1 MDNSFS
7 ARKAISVFLAMIIVI
22 STFFVLPITSSAYSN
37 KYKVTANGNFNMRKS
52 ASSKGEVVKT
62 IKKGQALY
70 IQKNSSGSWVYCK
83 DSSGKAGY
91 VPVKHINKTKDSSVY
106 MTCKTTD
113 NVNLRKGAGTS
124 YGVITVVPSGTTMN
138 MSDNSNSS
146 WSKVSYNGSTGYLSK
161 SYINIYFKTSKT
173 TPTPPSTG
181 GATKGPLTLKST
193 SASVYKGSY
202 YGIQYS
208 NTSSSKVKWT
218 SSNSKV
224 ATVDDEGI
232 LYGKANGSTTVKAS
246 VGSNTL
252 SCSVNVRTKNNSVN
266 ISNKKYN
273 ITKGKSVYLTSSSSG
288 ASWSSSDNSV
298 ATVTN
303 YGLVTTKKAGKAVVY
318 CKTSYGWASCLL
330 NVKGAEAV
338 KFTYANPNSAP
349 KNSTVTFVAITDKS
363 RSAVKFDVTIGS
375 KKYTVKATEKSKSG
389 NNYIWKG
396 KKKLTESGKYK
407 VVAYSQHNGTWSK
420 SVGSYGK
427 AFVTKV
433 TSNTETSCEER
444 HASNSVI
451 NFISNYE
458 GLLSNAMFDPLTSF
472 PCLTV
477 GYGRVIYSGDSFYNG
492 MTNSEAMAYLVDSV
506 ETDGYVTKVNNFLL
520 GNKIKFNQRQFDALV
535 TLVYNCG
542 TGILSN
548 DSDIINMFVNH
559 SYPSSS
565 SNPTKVKTTAK
576 VSMKKSAS
584 DSSSNVKTISK
595 GATLKLAS
603 ASIYSKKYYK
613 VVDSKGAVGYINYK
627 YLNVTSYNKKGARDL
642 KNVFIKDFISNIFCY
657 HHAGGSCYAGL
668 LYRRIDECE
677 MYYYGDYTRDGEKNK
692 NNFYY
697 RCVYHNPSFGCG

>member
-7 ARKAISVFLAMIIVI
+7 ARKAVSVFLALVIVI
-22 STFFVLPITSSAYSN
+22 STFFVMPITSSAYSN
-37 KYKVTANGNFNMRKS
+37 KYKVTANGNLNMRKT
-52 ASSKGEVVKT
+52 ASSKGEVVEH

-70 IQKNSSGSWVYCK
+70 IQKNSSGNWVYCK
-83 DSSGKAGY
+83 NSSGKAGY
-91 VPVKHINKTKDSSVY
+91 VPVKHINKAKNSSVY

-124 YGVITVVPSGTTMN
+124 YAVITVVPNGTTMN
-138 MSDNSNSS
+138 ISDSSNSS
-146 WSKVSYNGSTGYLSK
+146 WAKVKYNGNTGYLSK
-161 SYINIYFKTSKT
+161 TYVNVYFKTSKSTHT
-173 TPTPPSTG
+173 TPTTG

-208 NTSSSKVKWT
+208 NTSKTKVKWT

-224 ATVDDEGI
+224 ASVDNEGI

-246 VGSNTL
+246 VGSNTVA
-252 SCSVNVRTKNNSVN
+252 CNVNVRANNSVN

-273 ITKGKSVYLTSSSSG
+273 ITKGKSVYLTSSTSG
-288 ASWSSSDNSV
+288 TSWSSSDTSV

-303 YGLVTTKKAGKAVVY
+303 YGLVTTKRAGKAVIY

-330 NVKGAEAV
+330 DVKGAEAV

-375 KKYTVKATEKSKSG
+375 KKYTVKATEKSESG

-407 VVAYSQHNGTWSK
+407 VVAYSKKNGTWSK

-458 GLLSNAMFDPLTSF
+458 GLLSKAMFDPLTSF

-492 MTNSEAMAYLVDSV
+492 MTKSEAMAYLVDSV

-520 GNKIKFNQRQFDALV
+520 NNKIKFNQRQFDALV
-535 TLVYNCG
+535 TFVYNCG

-548 DSDIINMFVNH
+548 DSDIINMFLNKSH
-559 SYPSSS
+559 PSSKT
-565 SNPTKVKTTAK
+565 NPTKVKTTAK
-576 VSMKKSAS
+576 VAMKKSAS
-584 DSSSNVKTISK
+584 DSASNVKTVSK
-595 GATLKLAS
+595 GATLKLAN
-603 ASIYSKKYYK
+603 ASIHGKKYYK
-613 VVDSKGAVGYINYK
+613 VIDSKGNQGYINYK
-627 YLNVTSYNKKGARDL
+627 YLNVTSYNKKGTRDL
-642 KNVFIKDFISNIFCY
+642 NNVFIKDFISNIFCY

-677 MYYYGDYTRDGEKNK
+677 MYYYGNYTRDGEKNN

-697 RCVYHNPSFGCG
+697 RCVYHNPSFGCD

>member
-7 ARKAISVFLAMIIVI
+7 ARKAVSAFLAMIIVI
-22 STFFVLPITSSAYSN
+22 STFFVMPITSSAYSN
-37 KYKVTANGNFNMRKS
+37 KYKVTANGNLNMRKT
-52 ASSKGEVVKT
+52 ASSKGEVVEH

-70 IQKNSSGSWVYCK
+70 IQKNSSGNWVYCK
-83 DSSGKAGY
+83 NSSGKAGY
-91 VPVKHINKTKDSSVY
+91 VPVKHINKAKNSSVY

-124 YGVITVVPSGTTMN
+124 YAVITVVPNGTTMN
-138 MSDNSNSS
+138 ISDSSNSS
-146 WSKVSYNGSTGYLSK
+146 WAKVKYNGNTGYLSK
-161 SYINIYFKTSKT
+161 TYVNVYFKTSKSTHT
-173 TPTPPSTG
+173 TPTTG

-208 NTSSSKVKWT
+208 NTSKTKVKWT

-224 ATVDDEGI
+224 ASVDNEGI

-246 VGSNTL
+246 VGSNTVA
-252 SCSVNVRTKNNSVN
+252 CNVNVRANNSVN

-273 ITKGKSVYLTSSSSG
+273 ITKGKSVYLTSSTSG
-288 ASWSSSDNSV
+288 TSWSSSDTSV

-303 YGLVTTKKAGKAVVY
+303 YGLVTTKRAGKAVIY

-330 NVKGAEAV
+330 DVKGAEAV

-375 KKYTVKATEKSKSG
+375 KKYTVKATEKSESG

-407 VVAYSQHNGTWSK
+407 VVAYSKKNGTWSK

-458 GLLSNAMFDPLTSF
+458 GLLSKAMFDPLTSF

-492 MTNSEAMAYLVDSV
+492 MTKSEAMAYLVDSV

-520 GNKIKFNQRQFDALV
+520 NNKIKFNQRQFDALV
-535 TLVYNCG
+535 TFVYNCG

-548 DSDIINMFVNH
+548 DSDIINMFLNKSH
-559 SYPSSS
+559 PSSKT
-565 SNPTKVKTTAK
+565 NPTKVKTTAK
-576 VSMKKSAS
+576 VAMKKSAS
-584 DSSSNVKTISK
+584 DSASNVKTVSK
-595 GATLKLAS
+595 GATLKLAN
-603 ASIYSKKYYK
+603 ASIHGKKYYK
-613 VVDSKGAVGYINYK
+613 VIDSKGNQGYINYK
-627 YLNVTSYNKKGARDL
+627 YLNVTSYNKKGTRDL
-642 KNVFIKDFISNIFCY
+642 NNVFIKDFISNIFCY

-677 MYYYGDYTRDGEKNK
+677 MYYYGNYTRDGEKNN

-697 RCVYHNPSFGCG
+697 RCVYHNPSFGCD

>member
-1 MDNSFS
+1 MDNWFS
-7 ARKAISVFLAMIIVI
+7 ARKAVSVFLALVIVI
-22 STFFVLPITSSAYSN
+22 STFFVMPITSSAYSN
-37 KYKVTANGNFNMRKS
+37 KYKVTANGNLNMRKT
-52 ASSKGEVVKT
+52 ASSKGEVVEH

-70 IQKNSSGSWVYCK
+70 IQKNSSGNWVYCK
-83 DSSGKAGY
+83 NSSGKAGY

-124 YGVITVVPSGTTMN
+124 YAVITVVPNGTTMN
-138 MSDNSNSS
+138 ISDSSNSS
-146 WSKVSYNGSTGYLSK
+146 WAKVKYNGNTGYLSK
-161 SYINIYFKTSKT
+161 TYVNVYFKTSKSTHT
-173 TPTPPSTG
+173 TPTTG

-208 NTSSSKVKWT
+208 NTSKTKVKWT

-224 ATVDDEGI
+224 ASVDNEGI

-246 VGSNTL
+246 VGSNTVA
-252 SCSVNVRTKNNSVN
+252 CNVNVRANNSVN

-273 ITKGKSVYLTSSSSG
+273 ITKGKSVYLTSSTSG
-288 ASWSSSDNSV
+288 TSWSSSDTSV

-303 YGLVTTKKAGKAVVY
+303 YGLVTTKKAGKAVIY

-330 NVKGAEAV
+330 DVKGAEAV

-375 KKYTVKATEKSKSG
+375 KKYTVKATEKSESG

-407 VVAYSQHNGTWSK
+407 VVAYSKKNGTWSK

-458 GLLSNAMFDPLTSF
+458 GLLSKAMFDPLTSF

-492 MTNSEAMAYLVDSV
+492 MTKSEAMAYLVDSV

-520 GNKIKFNQRQFDALV
+520 NNKIKFNQRQFDALV
-535 TLVYNCG
+535 TFVYNCG

-548 DSDIINMFVNH
+548 DSDIINMFLNKSH
-559 SYPSSS
+559 PSSKT
-565 SNPTKVKTTAK
+565 NPTKVKTTAK
-576 VSMKKSAS
+576 VAMKKSAS
-584 DSSSNVKTISK
+584 DSASNVKTVSK
-595 GATLKLAS
+595 GATLKLAN
-603 ASIYSKKYYK
+603 ASIHGKKYYK
-613 VVDSKGAVGYINYK
+613 VIDSKGNQGYINYK
-627 YLNVTSYNKKGARDL
+627 YLNVTSYNKKGTRDL
-642 KNVFIKDFISNIFCY
+642 NNVFIKDFISNIFCY

-677 MYYYGDYTRDGEKNK
+677 MYYYGNYTRDGEKNN

-697 RCVYHNPSFGCG
+697 RCVYHNPSFGCD

>member
-1 MDNSFS
+1 MDNWFS
-7 ARKAISVFLAMIIVI
+7 ARKAVSVFLALVIVI
-22 STFFVLPITSSAYSN
+22 STFFVMPITSSAYSN
-37 KYKVTANGNFNMRKS
+37 KYKVTANGNLNMRKT
-52 ASSKGEVVKT
+52 ASSKGEVVEH

-70 IQKNSSGSWVYCK
+70 IQKNSSGNWVYCK
-83 DSSGKAGY
+83 NSSGKAGY
-91 VPVKHINKTKDSSVY
+91 VPVKHINKAKNSSVY

-124 YGVITVVPSGTTMN
+124 YAVITVVPNGTTMN
-138 MSDNSNSS
+138 ISDSSNSS
-146 WSKVSYNGSTGYLSK
+146 WAKVKYNGNTGYLSK
-161 SYINIYFKTSKT
+161 TYVNVYFKTSKSTPT
-173 TPTPPSTG
+173 TPTTG

-208 NTSSSKVKWT
+208 NTSKTKVKWT

-224 ATVDDEGI
+224 ASVDNEGI

-246 VGSNTL
+246 VGSNTVA
-252 SCSVNVRTKNNSVN
+252 CNVNVRANNSVN

-273 ITKGKSVYLTSSSSG
+273 ITKGKSVYLTSSTSG
-288 ASWSSSDNSV
+288 TSWSSSDTSV

-303 YGLVTTKKAGKAVVY
+303 YGLVTTKKAGKAVIY

-330 NVKGAEAV
+330 DVKGAEAV

-375 KKYTVKATEKSKSG
+375 KKYTVKATEKSESG
-389 NNYIWKG
+389 KNYIWKG

-407 VVAYSQHNGTWSK
+407 VVTYSKKNGTWSK

-458 GLLSNAMFDPLTSF
+458 GLLSKAMFDPLTSF

-492 MTNSEAMAYLVDSV
+492 MTKSEAMAYLVDSV

-520 GNKIKFNQRQFDALV
+520 NNKIKFNQRQFDALV
-535 TLVYNCG
+535 TFVYNCG

-548 DSDIINMFVNH
+548 DSDIINMFLNKSH
-559 SYPSSS
+559 PSSKT
-565 SNPTKVKTTAK
+565 NPTKVKTTAK
-576 VSMKKSAS
+576 VAMKKSAS
-584 DSSSNVKTISK
+584 DSASNVKTVSK
-595 GATLKLAS
+595 GATLKLAN
-603 ASIYSKKYYK
+603 ASIHGKKYYK
-613 VVDSKGAVGYINYK
+613 VIDSKGNQGYINYK
-627 YLNVTSYNKKGARDL
+627 YLNVTSYNKKGTRDL
-642 KNVFIKDFISNIFCY
+642 NNVFIKDFISNIFCY

-677 MYYYGDYTRDGEKNK
+677 MYYYGNYTRDGEKNN

-697 RCVYHNPSFGCG
+697 RCVYHNPSFGCD

>member
-7 ARKAISVFLAMIIVI
+7 ARKLVSGFLAMLIIV
-22 STFFVLPITSSAYSN
+22 STFFVMPITSSAYSN
-37 KYKVTANGNFNMRKS
+37 KYSVTANGNFNMRKS
-52 ASSKGEVVKT
+52 ASAKGEVIKT
-62 IKKGQALY
+62 IKKGQTLY
-70 IQKNSSGSWVYCK
+70 VQKNSSGNWVYCK

-91 VPVKHINKTKDSSVY
+91 VPVKHINKAKNSSVY
-106 MTCKTTD
+106 ATCKTTD
-113 NVNLRKGAGTS
+113 AVNLRKGAGTS
-124 YGVITVVPSGTTMN
+124 YGVITVVPKGTTMN
-138 MSDNSNSS
+138 ISDNSNSS
-146 WSKVSYNGSTGYLSK
+146 WTKVSYSGNTGYLSK
-161 SYINIYFKTSKT
+161 TYINVYFKTSQTST
-173 TPTPPSTG
+173 TPPATG

-208 NTSSSKVKWT
+208 NTSNSKVKWT
-218 SSNSKV
+218 SSNSNV
-224 ATVDDEGI
+224 ASVDDEGI
-232 LYGKANGSTTVKAS
+232 LYGKKNGSTTVKAS
-246 VGSNTL
+246 VGANTL
-252 SCSVNVRTKNNSVN
+252 SCNVNVRTKSNSVN

-273 ITKGKSVYLTSSSSG
+273 ITSGKSVYLTSSTSG
-288 ASWSSSDNSV
+288 VSWSSSDTSV

-303 YGLVTTKKAGKAVVY
+303 YGLVTTKKAGKAVIY
-318 CKTSYGWASCLL
+318 TKTSNGWASCLL
-330 NVKGAEAV
+330 DVKGAEAV

-363 RSAVKFDVTIGS
+363 RSAVKFEVTIGS
-375 KKYTVKATEKSKSG
+375 KKYTVNATEKTASG
-389 NNYIWKG
+389 NTYIWKG

-407 VVAYSQHNGTWSK
+407 IVAYSKKKGTWSK
-420 SVGSYGK
+420 STGSYGK

-458 GLLSNAMFDPLTSF
+458 GLLSNAMFDPLTNF

-477 GYGRVIYSGDSFYNG
+477 GFGRVIYSGDSFYNG
-492 MTNSEAMAYLVDSV
+492 MTKSEAMAYLVDSV

-520 GNKIKFNQRQFDALV
+520 NNKIKFNQRQFDSLV

-542 TGILSN
+542 TGILTN
-548 DSDIINMFVNH
+548 DSDIINMLLNTH
-559 SYPSSS
+559 PSSK

-576 VSMKKSAS
+576 VAMKKSAS
-584 DSSSNVKTISK
+584 DSAKNVKTVSK
-595 GATLKLAS
+595 GATLKLAN
-603 ASIYSKKYYK
+603 ASIHSKKWYK
-613 VVDSKGAVGYINYK
+613 VIDSSGNTGYINYK
-627 YLNVTSYNKKGARDL
+627 YLNVTSYNQKGTRDL
-642 KNVFIKDFISNIFCY
+642 NNIFIKSFISNIFCY

-677 MYYYGDYTRDGEKNK
+677 MFYYGDYTRDGEKNK

>member
-1 MDNSFS
+1 M
-7 ARKAISVFLAMIIVI
+7 
-22 STFFVLPITSSAYSN
+22 
-37 KYKVTANGNFNMRKS
+37 
-52 ASSKGEVVKT
+52 
-62 IKKGQALY
+62 
-70 IQKNSSGSWVYCK
+70 
-83 DSSGKAGY
+83 
-91 VPVKHINKTKDSSVY
+91 
-106 MTCKTTD
+106 
-113 NVNLRKGAGTS
+113 
-124 YGVITVVPSGTTMN
+124 
-138 MSDNSNSS
+138 
-146 WSKVSYNGSTGYLSK
+146 
-161 SYINIYFKTSKT
+161 
-173 TPTPPSTG
+173 
-181 GATKGPLTLKST
+181 
-193 SASVYKGSY
+193 
-202 YGIQYS
+202 
-208 NTSSSKVKWT
+208 
-218 SSNSKV
+218 
-224 ATVDDEGI
+224 
-232 LYGKANGSTTVKAS
+232 
-246 VGSNTL
+246 
-252 SCSVNVRTKNNSVN
+252 
-266 ISNKKYN
+266 
-273 ITKGKSVYLTSSSSG
+273 
-288 ASWSSSDNSV
+288 
-298 ATVTN
+298 
-303 YGLVTTKKAGKAVVY
+303 VTTKKAGKAVVY

-330 NVKGAEAV
+330 DVKGAEAV

-363 RSAVKFDVTIGS
+363 RSAVKFDVTVGS
-375 KKYTVKATEKSKSG
+375 KKYTVKATEKSVSG
-389 NNYIWKG
+389 NNYVWKG

-492 MTNSEAMAYLVDSV
+492 MTKSEAMAYLVDSV

-548 DSDIINMFVNH
+548 DSDIINMFLNKSH
-559 SYPSSS
+559 PSSKT
-565 SNPTKVKTTAK
+565 NPTKVKTTAK
-576 VSMKKSAS
+576 VAMKKSAS
-584 DSSSNVKTISK
+584 DSASNVKTVSK
-595 GATLKLAS
+595 GATLKLAN
-603 ASIYSKKYYK
+603 ASIHGKKYYK
-613 VVDSKGAVGYINYK
+613 VIDSKGNQGYINYK
-627 YLNVTSYNKKGARDL
+627 HLNVTSYNKKGTRDL

-668 LYRRIDECE
+668 LYRRIDEGE

-697 RCVYHNPSFGCG
+697 RCVYHNPSFGCD

>member
-7 ARKAISVFLAMIIVI
+7 ARKAVSVFLALVIVI
-22 STFFVLPITSSAYSN
+22 STFFVMPITSSAYSN
-37 KYKVTANGNFNMRKS
+37 KYKVTANGNLNMRKT
-52 ASSKGEVVKT
+52 ASSKGEVVEH

-70 IQKNSSGSWVYCK
+70 IQKNSSGNWVYCK
-83 DSSGKAGY
+83 NSSGKAGY
-91 VPVKHINKTKDSSVY
+91 VPVKHINKAKNSSVY

-124 YGVITVVPSGTTMN
+124 YAVITVVPNGTTMN
-138 MSDNSNSS
+138 ISDSSNSS
-146 WSKVSYNGSTGYLSK
+146 WAKVKYNGNTGYLSK
-161 SYINIYFKTSKT
+161 TYVNVYFKTSKSTPT
-173 TPTPPSTG
+173 TPTTG

-208 NTSSSKVKWT
+208 NTSKTKVKWT

-224 ATVDDEGI
+224 ASVDNEGI

-246 VGSNTL
+246 VGSNTVA
-252 SCSVNVRTKNNSVN
+252 CNVNVRANNSVN

-273 ITKGKSVYLTSSSSG
+273 ITKGKSVYLTSSTSG
-288 ASWSSSDNSV
+288 TSWSSSDTSV

-303 YGLVTTKKAGKAVVY
+303 YGLVTTKKAGKAVIY

-330 NVKGAEAV
+330 DVKGAEAV

-375 KKYTVKATEKSKSG
+375 KKYTVKATEKSESG
-389 NNYIWKG
+389 KNYIWKG

-407 VVAYSQHNGTWSK
+407 VVAYSKKNGTWSK

-458 GLLSNAMFDPLTSF
+458 GLLSKAMFDPLTSF

-492 MTNSEAMAYLVDSV
+492 MTKSEAMAYLVDSV

-520 GNKIKFNQRQFDALV
+520 NNKIKFNQRQFDALV
-535 TLVYNCG
+535 TFVYNCG

-548 DSDIINMFVNH
+548 DSDIINMFLNKSH
-559 SYPSSS
+559 PSSKT
-565 SNPTKVKTTAK
+565 NPTKVKTTAK
-576 VSMKKSAS
+576 VAMKKSAS
-584 DSSSNVKTISK
+584 DSASNVKTVSK
-595 GATLKLAS
+595 GATLKLAN
-603 ASIYSKKYYK
+603 ASIHGKKYYK
-613 VVDSKGAVGYINYK
+613 VIDSKGNQGYINYK
-627 YLNVTSYNKKGARDL
+627 YLNVTSYNKKGTRDL
-642 KNVFIKDFISNIFCY
+642 NNVFIKDFISNIFCY

-677 MYYYGDYTRDGEKNK
+677 MYYYGNYTRDGEKNN

-697 RCVYHNPSFGCG
+697 RCVYHNPSFGCD

>member
-1 MDNSFS
+1 MDNWFS
-7 ARKAISVFLAMIIVI
+7 ARKAVSVFLAMIIVI
-22 STFFVLPITSSAYSN
+22 STFFVMPITSSAYSN
-37 KYKVTANGNFNMRKS
+37 KYKVTANGNLNMRKT
-52 ASSKGEVVKT
+52 ASSKGEVVEH

-70 IQKNSSGSWVYCK
+70 IQKNSSGNWVYCK
-83 DSSGKAGY
+83 NSSGKAGY

-113 NVNLRKGAGTS
+113 AVNLRKGAGTS
-124 YGVITVVPSGTTMN
+124 YAVITVVPNGTTMN
-138 MSDNSNSS
+138 ISDSSNSS
-146 WSKVSYNGSTGYLSK
+146 WAKVKYNGNTGYLSK
-161 SYINIYFKTSKT
+161 TYVNVYFKTSKSTPT
-173 TPTPPSTG
+173 TPTTG

-208 NTSSSKVKWT
+208 NTSKTKVKWT

-224 ATVDDEGI
+224 ASVDNEGI

-246 VGSNTL
+246 VGSNTVA
-252 SCSVNVRTKNNSVN
+252 CNVNVRANNSVN

-273 ITKGKSVYLTSSSSG
+273 ITSGKSVYLTSSTSG
-288 ASWSSSDNSV
+288 TSWSSSDTSV

-303 YGLVTTKKAGKAVVY
+303 YGLVTTKKAGKAVIY

-330 NVKGAEAV
+330 DVKGAEAV

-375 KKYTVKATEKSKSG
+375 KKYTVKATEKSVSG

-407 VVAYSQHNGTWSK
+407 VVAYSKKNGTWSK

-458 GLLSNAMFDPLTSF
+458 GLLSKAMFDPLTSF

-492 MTNSEAMAYLVDSV
+492 MTKSEAMAYLVDSV

-520 GNKIKFNQRQFDALV
+520 NNKIKFNQRQFDALV
-535 TLVYNCG
+535 TFVYNCG

-548 DSDIINMFVNH
+548 DSDIINMFLNKSH
-559 SYPSSS
+559 PSSKT
-565 SNPTKVKTTAK
+565 NPTKVKTTAK
-576 VSMKKSAS
+576 VAMKKSAS
-584 DSSSNVKTISK
+584 DSASNVKTVSK
-595 GATLKLAS
+595 GATFKLAN
-603 ASIYSKKYYK
+603 ASIHGKKYYK
-613 VVDSKGAVGYINYK
+613 VIDSKGNQGYINYK
-627 YLNVTSYNKKGARDL
+627 YLNVTSYNKKGTRDL

-677 MYYYGDYTRDGEKNK
+677 MYYYGNYTRDGEKNN

-697 RCVYHNPSFGCG
+697 RCVYHNPSFGCS